1 VIVDR
6 VRAAVRAVWAL
17 GFDTYEQWRDHRT
30 IRLGAGIA
38 YYGLFALVP
47 LLALA
52 LAIAGLVI
60 SSGDVQSYLTEH
72 LSEWLGIDAD
82 DIARAL
88 TDALD
93 GTGTLTGLGILGA
106 VSLLLTASVLV
117 VAVQDAFNTIWE
129 RPVRPG
135 FRYTLMRRLV
145 AFAVIAG
152 AGAVV
157 IASFVLNTVAG
168 LIGRLIPGAS
178 FDDSLEQLFG
188 AAASWALGIGVVML
202 LFRFL
207 TDAHVPWRAA
217 FIGGA
222 GTAGAL
228 ALSTV
233 LIGAYLQRY
242 AASSL
247 VGVTGSVFLVL
258 LWIFFV
264 GQIVLAGAE
273 FTRVLVLRGIGVDAS
288 SVESAV
294 SAGGDG
300 ETGAG
305 PGDDATVDVDR

>member
-6 VRAAVRAVWAL
+6 LRTAVRAAWTL

-47 LLALA
+47 FLALA

-60 SSGDVQSYLTEH
+60 SRGDVQSYLANQI
-72 LSEWLGIDAD
+72 SDWLGIDAD

-93 GTGTLTGLGILGA
+93 STGTITGLGILGA
-106 VSLLLTASVLV
+106 VSLFLTASVLV

-135 FRYTLMRRLV
+135 FRHTVIRRLV

-157 IASFVLNTVAG
+157 IASFVLNSIAG
-168 LIGRLIPGAS
+168 LITRLMPDAAFVES
-178 FDDSLEQLFG
+178 FEELFG
-188 AAASWALGIGVVML
+188 AATSWVLGVGVVTL
-202 LFRFL
+202 LFRYL
-207 TDAHVPWRAA
+207 TDARVPWPAA
-217 FIGGA
+217 LAGGA
-222 GTAGAL
+222 VTAGVL
-228 ALSTV
+228 ALSTT
-233 LIGAYLQRY
+233 LISAYLRRY

-258 LWIFFV
+258 VWIFLV

-273 FTRVLVLRGIGVDAS
+273 FTRVLVLRGLGVDGP
-288 SVESAV
+288 SA

-305 PGDDATVDVDR
+305 PGNDATVDIDR

>member
-1 VIVDR
+1 MIVDR
-6 VRAAVRAVWAL
+6 VRAAVRVAWTL

-60 SSGDVQSYLTEH
+60 SRADVQSYLAEQI
-72 LSEWLGIDAD
+72 SDWLGVDAN

-88 TDALD
+88 TDVLD
-93 GTGTLTGLGILGA
+93 GTGTLTGLGLLGA
-106 VSLLLTASVLV
+106 VSLFLTASVLV

-129 RPVRPG
+129 RPVQPG
-135 FRYTLMRRLV
+135 LRHTVVRRLV

-157 IASFVLNTVAG
+157 IASFVLNSVAG
-168 LIGRLIPGAS
+168 LITRLMPDAAFVDS
-178 FDDSLEQLFG
+178 FEELFG
-188 AAASWALGIGVVML
+188 VATSWALGVGVVTL
-202 LFRFL
+202 LFRYL
-207 TDAHVPWRAA
+207 TDARVPWPAA
-217 FIGGA
+217 FAGGA
-222 GTAGAL
+222 ATAGVL
-228 ALSTV
+228 ALSTSLV
-233 LIGAYLQRY
+233 SAYLRRY

-247 VGVTGSVFLVL
+247 VGVTGSVLLVL
-258 LWIFFV
+258 VWIFLV

-273 FTRVLVLRGIGVDAS
+273 FTRVLVLRGIGTNVP
-288 SVESAV
+288 SA

-300 ETGAG
+300 ETGVG
-305 PGDDATVDVDR
+305 PGDDAAVDVGR

>member
-1 VIVDR
+1 M
-6 VRAAVRAVWAL
+6 RAVWDL
-17 GFDTYEQWRDHRT
+17 GFETYEQWRDHRT

-60 SSGDVQSYLTEH
+60 SRGDVQSYLSDQ
-72 LSEWLGIDAD
+72 LSDWLGIDAA

-93 GTGTLTGLGILGA
+93 STGTLTGLGILGA
-106 VSLLLTASVLV
+106 VSLFLTASVLV
-117 VAVQDAFNTIWE
+117 IAVQDAFNTIWE
-129 RPVRPG
+129 RPVQPG
-135 FRYTLMRRLV
+135 LRHTVMRRLV

-157 IASFVLNTVAG
+157 IASFVLNSVAG
-168 LIGRLIPGAS
+168 LITRLMPEAPFIE
-178 FDDSLEQLFG
+178 SLEQVFG
-188 AAASWALGIGVVML
+188 AATSWALGVGVVTL
-202 LFRFL
+202 LFRYL
-207 TDAHVPWRAA
+207 TDARVPWPAA
-217 FIGGA
+217 ITGGA
-222 GTAGAL
+222 VTSGAL

-233 LIGAYLQRY
+233 LVGAYLQRY

-264 GQIVLAGAE
+264 GQIVLVGAE
-273 FTRVLVLRGIGVDAS
+273 FTRVLVLRGIGADVS
-288 SVESAV
+288 SVA

-300 ETGAG
+300 EPGVG